1 MKRAIAQTILQD
13 VDDDDADDG
22 GDHKDNDKYQ
32 DLEILNWSGIWEG
45 PIWFETKQC
54 KTMLA
59 QQGLGQGRVDIWN
72 IDSCRPG
79 HTQFSSL

>member
-45 PIWFETKQC
+45 PIWFETKKQC

-59 QQGLGQGRVDIWN
+59 QQGLGQGTALRAE
-72 IDSCRPG
+72 CRPER
-79 HTQFSSL
+79 TQFSGF